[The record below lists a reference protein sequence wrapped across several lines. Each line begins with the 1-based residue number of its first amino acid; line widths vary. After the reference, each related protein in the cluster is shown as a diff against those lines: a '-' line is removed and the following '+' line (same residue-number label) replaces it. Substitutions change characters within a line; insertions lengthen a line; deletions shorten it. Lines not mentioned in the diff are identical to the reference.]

1 MSYNRS
7 STRPLVNNSND
18 VTQQGTALTPPL
30 VHRYPTVSDSFP
42 PNPTQENPWSGIKY
56 PPSLPSTTTFVDSDV
71 PIEQSYSSLRQPSPL
86 SIKPVRTDEYSILR
100 IDHYTTIGQPDISP
114 TQVYNQLEHSTKQ
127 ELSPIQDY
135 SKLDRTGNIDTDT
148 LGCDDHYSTP
158 YSMVNEP
165 LPIQDYSKLDRSGNF
180 SKQIYNSTE
189 VSSGHGDHHHS
200 PQDRPPLQDYN
211 QLHYSMGNVS
221 QPTQNYSKLDRGGN
235 FDKDTL
241 GHDDHYSTP
250 YSMVNEPPPIQD
262 YSKLDRSGNFSKQIY
277 NSIEVSSGHGDHHH
291 SPQDRPP
298 LQDYNQLHYSMGNVS
313 QPTQNYSKLDH
324 GGNFDKDTLGHDDH
338 YSTPYSMVNEPPPIQ
353 NYNKLDR
360 SGNSSKEIY
369 NSMEA
374 FSGDGDCHSRPQDR
388 LPLQDYNQMHYSMGN
403 ESQPTQD
410 YRKLDHEGYV
420 GKEVYNTMEV
430 PLRQSPHSKHSLEKL
445 FDDPRYS
452 TIESV
457 KTDSL
462 HSADLEHYD
471 YSTISESHDGVT
483 KTSGTKAIPLVPPST
498 RHLGNYKRDPNYVP
512 VKKN

>member
-18 VTQQGTALTPPL
+18 VTQQGTALTPLL
-30 VHRYPTVSDSFP
+30 VHRYPTISDSFP

-71 PIEQSYSSLRQPSPL
+71 PIEQSYSSLRQLSPL
-86 SIKPVRTDEYSILR
+86 SIKPVRTEEYSILR
-100 IDHYTTIGQPDISP
+100 VDHYTTIGQPDILP

-127 ELSPIQDY
+127 ELSPIQGY

-148 LGCDDHYSTP
+148 LGHDDHYSTP
-158 YSMVNEP
+158 YSMVNDP
-165 LPIQDYSKLDRSGNF
+165 PPIQDYSKLDRSGNF
-180 SKQIYNSTE
+180 SKQIYNSME

-211 QLHYSMGNVS
+211 QLDYSMGNES
-221 QPTQNYSKLDRGGN
+221 QPTQDYRKLDRSGN

-250 YSMVNEPPPIQD
+250 YSMINEPPPIQN

-298 LQDYNQLHYSMGNVS
+298 LQDYNQL
-313 QPTQNYSKLDH
+313 D
-324 GGNFDKDTLGHDDH
+324 
-338 YSTPYSMVNEPPPIQ
+338 
-353 NYNKLDR
+353 
-360 SGNSSKEIY
+360 
-369 NSMEA
+369 
-374 FSGDGDCHSRPQDR
+374 
-388 LPLQDYNQMHYSMGN
+388 YSMGN
-403 ESQPTQD
+403 ESQSTQD
-410 YRKLDHEGYV
+410 YRKLDHKGYV

-498 RHLGNYKRDPNYVP
+498 RHLGNYERDPNYVP

>member
-18 VTQQGTALTPPL
+18 VTQPEIALTPPL

-42 PNPTQENPWSGIKY
+42 PNPTRENPWSGIKY
-56 PPSLPSTTTFVDSDV
+56 PPSLPSTTTFVDSDG

-86 SIKPVRTDEYSILR
+86 SVKPVCAEEYSILR
-100 IDHYTTIGQPDISP
+100 VDHYTTIGQPDISP
-114 TQVYNQLEHSTKQ
+114 TQVYNQLEHSTKHD
-127 ELSPIQDY
+127 LSPIQDY
-135 SKLDRTGNIDTDT
+135 SKLDRSGNIDTDT
-148 LGCDDHYSTP
+148 FGCDDHYSTP

-165 LPIQDYSKLDRSGNF
+165 PPIQDYSKLDRSGNF
-180 SKQIYNSTE
+180 SKQIYNSME
-189 VSSGHGDHHHS
+189 VFSGHGDHHHS

-211 QLHYSMGNVS
+211 QLDYSMGNVS

-250 YSMVNEPPPIQD
+250 YSMVNEPPPIQN
-262 YSKLDRSGNFSKQIY
+262 YSKLDRSGNFSKETY
-277 NSIEVSSGHGDHHH
+277 NSTEASSGHSDH
-291 SPQDRPP
+291 
-298 LQDYNQLHYSMGNVS
+298 
-313 QPTQNYSKLDH
+313 
-324 GGNFDKDTLGHDDH
+324 
-338 YSTPYSMVNEPPPIQ
+338 
-353 NYNKLDR
+353 
-360 SGNSSKEIY
+360 
-369 NSMEA
+369 
-374 FSGDGDCHSRPQDR
+374 HSRPQDR
-388 LPLQDYNQMHYSMGN
+388 PPFQDYNQLHYSMGN

-430 PLRQSPHSKHSLEKL
+430 PLRQSPHSKHSMEKL

-498 RHLGNYKRDPNYVP
+498 RHLGNYERDPNYVP